1 MSEQVAV
8 LIATG
13 IAAFLT
19 PFMSAAVTIALP
31 TIGLEMGA
39 ETTLLNWVAT
49 SFLLAAAMSLVPLGK
64 LADIHGRRRMFT
76 AGMIVHTL
84 ASLAC
89 AAAPTIEAL
98 IVLRA
103 VQGVGGAMIF
113 GTSTALLT
121 SVFPPGA
128 RGRVLGVNIGLVY
141 VGLSTGPF
149 LGGLMTHWFGWRSL
163 FLLGAGLGVA
173 GLVVVLAGIRSEWAE
188 AKGDPFDVA
197 GAVIYATGLAVLMTG
212 LSLLPGPAGVAC
224 IVGGLAFLAAF
235 VRHELRIAHPVLDLS
250 LFVGN
255 PIFAWSNLAALINY
269 SATFAVTFLLSL
281 YLQYVRGMTPRDAGL
296 LMVVQPVLQA
306 AFSPLAGRLSDR
318 LQPRLLASS
327 GMFLSIVGLVP
338 LTFLDASTHL
348 GVVAASLAIM
358 GLGFALFSSPN
369 TNAIMGAVPRRSY
382 GVASATLATMRLVG
396 QMLSMGMVMVAFA
409 LTMGHTKITPDL
421 FPQFLDAL
429 HAVFM
434 GGIALCGVGVFASL
448 ARGKVRQP

>member
-64 LADIHGRRRMFT
+64 LADIHGRRRAFT

-89 AAAPTIEAL
+89 AAAPSIEAL
-98 IVLRA
+98 IALRA
-103 VQGVGGAMIF
+103 LQGVGGALIF

-121 SVFPPGA
+121 SVFPPGD

-149 LGGLMTHWFGWRSL
+149 LGGLMTHAFGWRSL

-197 GAVIYATGLAVLMTG
+197 GAVIYAGGLAVLMTG

-224 IVGGLAFLAAF
+224 IVGGLVLLGVF
-235 VRHELRIAHPVLDLS
+235 VRHELRTAHPVLDLS
-250 LFVGN
+250 LFIGN
-255 PIFAWSNLAALINY
+255 PVFAWSNLAALINY
-269 SATFAVTFLLSL
+269 SATFAVMFLLSL

-296 LMVVQPVLQA
+296 LMVIQPVLQA

-338 LTFLDASTHL
+338 LAFLDASTHL
-348 GVVAASLAIM
+348 GIVAASLAIM

-396 QMLSMGMVMVAFA
+396 QMLSMGIVMVAFA

-421 FPQFLDAL
+421 FPQFLHAL

-434 GGIALCGVGVFASL
+434 GGIALCSVGVFASL
-448 ARGKVRQP
+448 ARGRVRQP